1 MKGDYMN
8 EIFMNYRLFEGE
20 GGGEGAP
27 AMGGEADASTKTE
40 GTGPV
45 YTPQHMKSA
54 TPGEF
59 DNVVYGKQESAEP
72 KTEPDTEGKD
82 AASEE
87 DSRKA
92 YDELIK
98 GKYKD
103 FYTQDTQKMIDRR
116 FKETKGLEETVKN
129 QKAIIDQ
136 LFDRYKVSD
145 LEGLQKALDD
155 DNAYLEDEAYE
166 NGMSLEQYTQYKK
179 LERENKAL
187 LESQKVALEEREK
200 AAKLEDWA
208 RQADALKAKYPNFN
222 LEEDS
227 KNPTFV
233 NILASGVPMEFAYNA
248 IHAGEM
254 AQNVATAVA
263 QHTEQSVV
271 NNIRSRGM
279 RPSENGAS
287 SGNGF
292 TYKTDVSQLSKADR
306 REIARRARAGE
317 RIVL

>member
-1 MKGDYMN
+1 MTDLLMIYG
-8 EIFMNYRLFEGE
+8 LFEGE
-20 GGGEGAP
+20 GGGDGA
-27 AMGGEADASTKTE
+27 AMGGAPGE
-40 GTGPV
+40 GAVNEPV
-45 YTPQHMKSA
+45 YTPRHMKTEKA
-54 TPGEF
+54 GEL
-59 DNVVYGKQESAEP
+59 DNVVYGQQEAEP
-72 KTEPDTEGKD
+72 QAQAPEGEAAAPDQKD
-82 AASEE
+82 E
-87 DSRKA
+87 RKA

-116 FKETKGLEETVKN
+116 FKETKGLEEQVKQ
-129 QKAIIDQ
+129 QKGIIDQ
-136 LFDRYKVSD
+136 LLDRYKVTD
-145 LEGLQKALDD
+145 LEALQKALDG

-166 NGMSLEQYTQYKK
+166 NGMTLEQYTNYKK

-187 LESQKVALEEREK
+187 LESQKAELEARDR

-227 KNPTFV
+227 KNPAFV
-233 NILASGVPMEFAYNA
+233 SILASGVPMEFAYNA

-254 AQNVATAVA
+254 AQNVASAVA
-263 QHTEQSVV
+263 QHTEQTVV

-279 RPSENGAS
+279 RPAENGAS
-287 SGNGF
+287 SGSGLIV
-292 TYKTDVSQLSKADR
+292 KTDVSQLSKADR
-306 REIARRARAGE
+306 KEIARRARAGE